1 MSRKEYVI
9 PFIGLKTGNH
19 VFEYDLTDAFFEG
32 IEDSIIHR
40 GNVHVKLELEKK
52 ETMLVGI
59 YHRRCLCFGGALIP
73 VDRDLDRFRLCSPT
87 CGVGTFAFL

>member
-19 VFEYDLTDAFFEG
+19 VFEYDLTDGFFEG

-52 ETMLVGI
+52 ETMLVGM
-59 YHRRCLCFGGALIP
+59 YH
-73 VDRDLDRFRLCSPT
+73 VE
-87 CGVGTFAFL
+87 GVVTT